1 MNQSTTPISFRNLA
15 LCSKHGCCNTTAR
28 YNQSINS
35 FHFKLLPEKSKRIKR
50 IHTLHKTTRR
60 ASRRTGDVRAVR
72 LQVLRHHASPLRVHV
87 HVRQVARAGFT
98 RRAPH
103 WVSRCVLES
112 GAGGRTSESLGRRGV
127 SVHVCANALWV
138 LRALFFRPAGGGL
151 IATTTEAFGWR
162 LCV

>member
-1 MNQSTTPISFRNLA
+1 MNQSLTPISFRNLA
-15 LCSKHGCCNTTAR
+15 LCSKHGCCNTSHQ
-28 YNQSINS
+28 YNQQFS
-35 FHFKLLPEKSKRIKR
+35 FQTLPEKSKRI
-50 IHTLHKTTRR
+50 HSLHKTTRR

-112 GAGGRTSESLGRRGV
+112 GARGRTSESLGRRGV
-127 SVHVCANALWV
+127 SVHVRTNALWV